1 MTSHTPK
8 LLTEADAAADLA
20 GVPRPVSAMEAL
32 TMAAELAAD
41 GLPDE
46 GAMIRTLVSE
56 RDALAGRVA
65 ELEAER
71 DDALADSERRHT
83 LLKMQHA
90 ESVELYNALSDLS
103 FECDGVTCVLPP
115 SRETYNRTFMVL
127 KMKPHLSP
135 AALRGH
141 GESGG
146 TAIAPKAPPAVEP
159 KRDLMFATV
168 AMQQREEERIKRI
181 VSGLEQVKQEHI
193 ASKGAALS
201 ATTPESKP

>member
-1 MTSHTPK
+1 MTTPNDLPSVGTECDCDTCK
-8 LLTEADAAADLA
+8 AALLIAERD
-20 GVPRPVSAMEAL
+20 
-32 TMAAELAAD
+32 ELASRVR
-41 GLPDE
+41 E
-46 GAMIRTLVSE
+46 LVGE
-56 RDALAGRVA
+56 RDA
-65 ELEAER
+65 
-71 DDALADSERRHT
+71 ALADSERRHT

-141 GESGG
+141 GEAGR
-146 TAIAPKAPPAVEP
+146 TANAPTKP

-168 AMQQREEERIKRI
+168 AMQQREEERINRI
-181 VSGLEQVKQEHI
+181 VSGLEQVKQEHN
-193 ASKGAALS
+193 ASKEQ
-201 ATTPESKP
+201 P